1 MTGHTATPLGP
12 TEPSGPS
19 SQEQSADG
27 HVEVRVVA
35 ADPDAA
41 RQVALVLSRF
51 FVCDEA
57 RSYPTGS
64 AGGGTRLHL
73 TVDTLLTRAPDPA
86 AKSWLAESR
95 SQARRT
101 HVGETD

>member
-1 MTGHTATPLGP
+1 M
-12 TEPSGPS
+12 
-19 SQEQSADG
+19 
-27 HVEVRVVA
+27 A

-41 RQVALVLSRF
+41 RQVAQFLSRF
-51 FVCDEA
+51 FVCDEP
-57 RSYPTGS
+57 RSYPTGT

-73 TVDTLLTRAPDPA
+73 TVDTLLTQVPGRAAP
-86 AKSWLAESR
+86 SWLAGSR